1 MSQYT
6 EKELDYMI
14 EDALNEVFLKN
25 NKVLSSSDMIS
36 LAMIG
41 FLCSLTES
49 GPIYGQSGPIYGQSG
64 QACPV
69 TSVDNIEFD
78 LNK

>member
-25 NKVLSSSDMIS
+25 NKVLSSADMIT

-49 GPIYGQSGPIYGQSG
+49 GPIYGQSG
-64 QACPV
+64 QACPL
-69 TSVDNIEFD
+69 TLTDDIEFD